1 MINDDADNGQDDNAH
16 HANNAD
22 YAEAVAWRDEIAE
35 NMWWQDYL
43 VVLIRRGERGI
54 SQV

>member
-35 NMWWQDYL
+35 IIW
-43 VVLIRRGERGI
+43 
-54 SQV
+54 

>member
-22 YAEAVAWRDEIAE
+22 YAEAVAFQITE
-35 NMWWQDYL
+35 NMWQDYL
-43 VVLIRRGERGI
+43 IVLIRRERGI
-54 SQV
+54 AQV